1 MTCLLILSAQPTA
14 LPAIGRRVVLWLA
27 LVGGL
32 LLGGCATTTGVST
45 QRDPLEP
52 FNRSMFAFNE
62 KADALVLKPV
72 ATVYRDAVPSPV
84 RMGVNNFFM
93 NLGDAWSALNTAL
106 QLRVQ
111 DTAENMMRFSVNSV
125 FGFAGVLDIASE
137 LNIERH
143 RSDFGMTLARWGVP
157 AGPYLV
163 LPLLGPSTVR
173 DTAALRV
180 DTLDLIGG
188 LSDARSRVTLRSLRL
203 IDTRS
208 QLLRAQTM
216 LDDVALDPYIFVRDV
231 YLQRRGVV
239 IKDEPA
245 VDNEDPSARP
255 APPPQP

>member
-1 MTCLLILSAQPTA
+1 VTLFSNLSAPETA
-14 LPAIGRRVVLWLA
+14 LPVVWRRMVLWLTLA
-27 LVGGL
+27 GGL
-32 LLGGCATTTGVST
+32 LLGGCATTGVST

-52 FNRSMFAFNE
+52 FNRSVFAFNE

-84 RMGVNNFFM
+84 RVGVNNFFM
-93 NLGDAWSALNTAL
+93 NLGDAWSAMNSAL
-106 QLRVQ
+106 QLRAQ
-111 DTAENMMRFSVNSV
+111 DTAENFMRFSVNTV
-125 FGFAGVLDIASE
+125 FGFAGLLDIASE

-216 LDDVALDPYIFVRDV
+216 LDDVALDRYIFVRDV

-239 IKDEPA
+239 IKDESAPET
-245 VDNEDPSARP
+245 EDPP
-255 APPPQP
+255 AQPSPPAKP